1 MENYFYFYDLNEV
14 LIDRYPAKIATLLNT
29 KYNIN
34 NFIFIYSEKYND
46 GEPKNIPNG
55 SKTFYIKDLSKRK
68 LKEIIAQY
76 PPISLITIAQRIPD
90 MWMLNYFNSLGYP
103 TFLVQHGLW
112 SDRLERIPLI
122 PLLFGKFSKF
132 INYLKH
138 VSSICKLNRIPLLYT
153 LFDLYRFLLK
163 ENINIPDTKY
173 LHNDLLRAN
182 KAFVF
187 DESWNDYYVVKYGYN
202 INNLKYI
209 GNPDFLLLKNKYLND
224 KEDAVCYLCQ
234 SLVEDGRFIFSEYNK
249 FLNILNKVVATNKKL
264 YIKLHPRSRMEF
276 YDIFKYNKNVILTHD
291 LPICKYYIGHYTGLL
306 VTIKQ
311 ITDDILIW
319 KFPDHHTPEYFLQ
332 FGSIITSNP
341 NDLIAFIQDKIEHK
355 NIEPIRKLSK
365 YELET
370 FDPIKIIA
378 ENLLKITEKLIK

>member
-1 MENYFYFYDLNEV
+1 MEKYFYFYDLNEI
-14 LIDRYPAKIATLLNT
+14 LIDRYPAKIATLLNAN
-29 KYNIN
+29 YNVN
-34 NFIFIYSEKYND
+34 KFIFIYSEKYNN
-46 GEPKNIPNG
+46 GEPKNIPKG
-55 SKTFYIKDLSKRK
+55 SKAFYINDLSKIK
-68 LKEIIAQY
+68 LNEIINQY
-76 PPISLITIAQRIPD
+76 PPNSLTTIAQRIPD
-90 MWMLNYFNSLGYP
+90 MWMLTYFNNLGFP

-122 PLLFGKFSKF
+122 PLLLGKFSKF

-163 ENINIPDTKY
+163 ENINISDTKY

-187 DESWNDYYVVKYGYN
+187 DESWNDYYVLKYGYN
-202 INNLKYI
+202 ITNLIYI
-209 GNPDFLLLKNKYLND
+209 GNPDFLLLKNKDLNT

-234 SLVEDGRFIFSEYNK
+234 SLVEDGRFVFSEYNK
-249 FLNILNKVVATNKKL
+249 FLNMLNTVVATNKML
-264 YIKLHPRSRMEF
+264 YIKLHPRSKLEF
-276 YDIFKYNKNVILTHD
+276 YAIFKDNKNVILTHD

-332 FGSIITSNP
+332 FGSIVTNNP
-341 NDLIAFIQDKIEHK
+341 LDLTAFIEGKVGHEDTH
-355 NIEPIRKLSK
+355 PIKKLSK
-365 YELET
+365 NELEN
-370 FDPIKIIA
+370 FDPIKIIV
-378 ENLLKITEKLIK
+378 ENLVRLT